1 MIKKY
6 FVTAIGTDCGK
17 TLASAILCESLGF
30 DYWKPVQSGILER
43 DSEKV
48 KSLVDNINVFIHPEK
63 FLLETPVSPH
73 QSAFID
79 RTYIDLKDFELP
91 KTQNSLIIEGAGGVL
106 VPLNFDGSFVIDIAQ
121 KFNCEIILVVS
132 LYLGSINH
140 TLLTIKEL
148 KQRGLVLKGIIFNG
162 LSNNYS
168 EQLILKYVN
177 CKLLLHIN
185 KEEEITKEIV
195 KKYAKIL
202 KW

>member
-1 MIKKY
+1 MKKY

-48 KSLVDNINVFIHPEK
+48 KSLVDNTNVFIHPEK